1 MLLSLSTKLI
11 HRNQISKHLAL
22 LLIKNGWLKHYAK
35 NYLINIPELS
45 INREE
50 TAGEIA
56 DKVEKSLKD
65 VCFDQRPPASVI
77 AQKARMSVS
86 EDPGKKFIKLG

>member
-1 MLLSLSTKLI
+1 MLSNNKLCSRSFI
-11 HRNQISKHLAL
+11 INK
-22 LLIKNGWLKHYAK
+22 KNGWLKHYAK

-77 AQKARMSVS
+77 AQKARMSVP